1 MKRVTRDQLCTSFS
15 AAHAP
20 VLRVQPGE
28 PFVMETNDRFA
39 TYEGPTSSPEALE
52 ILKTM
57 AGPVSIEGAKP
68 GDTLKIE
75 VLDVTLPLDYG
86 WIGATPGR
94 GPLGARISA
103 FRKTRVRLTPAGV
116 VFNDRLTL
124 PLRPMLG
131 RIGVAP
137 QEGNKAS
144 NDRGAFGGSMGN
156 TQITTG
162 ATVYLPVFHAGGL
175 LTIGDCHAAMGDGEV
190 TASAVECAVDATFR
204 ATIEERL
211 TVRRPVVTTATE
223 VMTTGEGETMEA
235 ATRMA
240 VQSMAD
246 LLVDTLGIDDTAAAM
261 VLACAADVRTGL
273 AGNPPYTMRV
283 VVPKS
288 VLPHVFP
295 TTPA

>member
-1 MKRVTRDQLCTSFS
+1 GGC
-15 AAHAP
+15 
-20 VLRVQPGE
+20 
-28 PFVMETNDRFA
+28 
-39 TYEGPTSSPEALE
+39 
-52 ILKTM
+52 
-57 AGPVSIEGAKP
+57 
-68 GDTLKIE
+68 
-75 VLDVTLPLDYG
+75 
-86 WIGATPGR
+86 
-94 GPLGARISA
+94 RIPA
-103 FRKTRVRLTPAGV
+103 VRNARVRIKASGV
-116 VFNDRLTL
+116 VFKDRVTM
-124 PLRPMLG
+124 PLRPMIG

-137 QEGNKAS
+137 QEGSKRS

-156 TQITTG
+156 TQITKG
-162 ATVYLPVFHAGGL
+162 STVYLPVFHAGGL

-204 ATIEERL
+204 VTIAERF
-211 TVRRPVVTTATE
+211 TVRRPVVATATE
-223 VMTTGEGETMEA
+223 VMTTGEGATMEA

>member
-1 MKRVTRDQLCTSFS
+1 MKRVTKDQLCTSFS
-15 AAHAP
+15 AAHTP
-20 VLRVQPGE
+20 VLRVQMGE

-57 AGPVSIEGAKP
+57 AGPVYIEGAKP

-86 WIGATPGR
+86 WIG
-94 GPLGARISA
+94 
-103 FRKTRVRLTPAGV
+103 V
-116 VFNDRLTL
+116 
-124 PLRPMLG
+124 
-131 RIGVAP
+131 
-137 QEGNKAS
+137 
-144 NDRGAFGGSMGN
+144 
-156 TQITTG
+156 TTG
-162 ATVYLPVFHAGGL
+162 ATVYLPVFHTGGL

-204 ATIEERL
+204 VTIEERF

-235 ATRMA
+235 ATKMA
-240 VQSMAD
+240 VQGMAD
-246 LLVDTLGIDDTAAAM
+246 LLVDTLGIDDTEAAM
-261 VLACAADVRTGL
+261 VMACAADVRTGL

-283 VVPKS
+283 VVPRS

-295 TTPA
+295 ATPA

>member
-1 MKRVTRDQLCTSFS
+1 MQRVTRDQLCTSFS
-15 AAHAP
+15 ATHPP

-39 TYEGPTSSPEALE
+39 TYEGPTSSPEAFE

-57 AGPVSIEGAKP
+57 AGPVYIEGANP
-68 GDTLKIE
+68 GHTLKIE
-75 VLDVTLPLDYG
+75 VLDVTLPLPYG

-94 GPLGARISA
+94 GPLGERIPA
-103 FRKTRVRLTPAGV
+103 FRKARVAITAQGV
-116 VFNDRLTL
+116 RFNDKVML
-124 PLRPMLG
+124 PLRPMIG
-131 RIGVAP
+131 RLGVAP
-137 QEGNKAS
+137 KEGAMRS
-144 NDRGAFGGSMGN
+144 NDKGVFGGGMGN

-204 ATIEERL
+204 VTLEERCP
-211 TVRRPVVTTATE
+211 VNRPVVMTAAE

-235 ATRMA
+235 ATHMA
-240 VQSMAD
+240 VQGMAD
-246 LLVDTLGIDDTAAAM
+246 LLVATLGIDDTDAAM
-261 VLACAADVRTGL
+261 LIACAADVRTGL

-283 VVPKS
+283 AVPKT
-288 VLPHVFP
+288 VL
-295 TTPA
+295 AL